1 MPATPQ
7 TPVVTQFGFSTAL
20 GALANIVD
28 GDEATFWAPY
38 PDGFDTYTGPILF
51 DDGVTLGVGLP
62 FPCLQFDFGE
72 VVRIPIFKPKTET
85 RATLGPCWLI
95 AGDSPA
101 TDINS
106 VIQPGDV
113 YAGQFSLAQ
122 MNGNAALFTLAN
134 TVDIR
139 KRFWRF
145 LQRVQPPAS

>member
-7 TPVVTQFGFSTAL
+7 TPVVTQFGFSTRL
-20 GALANIVD
+20 GNIANIGD

-38 PDGFDTYTGPILF
+38 PDVFASYTQAILF
-51 DDGVTLGVGLP
+51 DDGITLNVGVA

-72 VVRIPIFKPKTET
+72 SVRIPIFRPKTET
-85 RATLGPCWLI
+85 RAALGPCWLI
-95 AGDSPA
+95 ASDVPA
-101 TDINS
+101 TDISS

-122 MNGNAALFTLAN
+122 MNGNASLFTLAN
-134 TVDIR
+134 TIDIR

-145 LQRVQPPAS
+145 LQRVQPPPV